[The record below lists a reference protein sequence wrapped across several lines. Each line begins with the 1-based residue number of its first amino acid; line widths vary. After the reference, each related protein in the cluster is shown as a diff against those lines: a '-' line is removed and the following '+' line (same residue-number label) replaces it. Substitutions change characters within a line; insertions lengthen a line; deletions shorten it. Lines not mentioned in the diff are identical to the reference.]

1 MTGGLDGAVF
11 SRAPEVVDARVGEV
25 LVLLD
30 PGTDR
35 YARLNATAAL
45 IWEQL
50 ERPSELAALA
60 EALASRYGLARD
72 VARREVEEL
81 LTSLLD
87 RGVVVRDDHPAR

>member
-1 MTGGLDGAVF
+1 VSLDGAAF
-11 SRAPEVVDARVGEV
+11 SRAPHVVDARVGDV

-30 PGTDR
+30 PDTDR

-50 ERPSELAALA
+50 ERPSELPALA
-60 EALASRYGLARD
+60 DALASRYGIAGD
-72 VARREVEEL
+72 VARRQVEEL

-87 RGVVVRDDHPAR
+87 RGVVVQDEHAAG